1 MVLFCGMRN
10 RLRRSCN
17 IGCAGKA
24 AQSLYS
30 SKLTFLNM
38 RNPNPT
44 PNPTPNPV
52 AEILQRNTV
61 LAEKNA
67 AGRENREQ
75 MHPYATCVDAARQN
89 GVVPANNVVLVS
101 CG

>member
-1 MVLFCGMRN
+1 MRN
-10 RLRRSCN
+10 RLRRPCN
-17 IGCAGKA
+17 TGCAGKA

-38 RNPNPT
+38 RNPNPI
-44 PNPTPNPV
+44 PNPV